1 MRINELP
8 KKMHMRINELPKKSL
23 CSQSIIPVFALSA

>member
-1 MRINELP
+1 MRNNELP
-8 KKMHMRINELPKKSL
+8 KKMHMRNNEFHKKSL